1 MLPMKSGSGGDEM
14 RQLRERRGENQTQ
27 FAEWLNAQLG
37 RSYTKARISRWESGA
52 ERIPQQLVDFL
63 ARHKADERPRAATYL
78 AVANQKGGV
87 GKTATAVNLAYALT
101 EGGARVLLIDCDSQ
115 SNATV
120 HVGIG
125 NAAIVALEQQRKTLY
140 YVLRSEEPLTSVI
153 MPTAERGLDLAP
165 AGLSLADA
173 DVELAADSTGGLILR
188 EKLDEVRHV
197 YDFVVMDCAPNLG
210 LVTANAL
217 SAAELVVVP
226 VQTEALA
233 LLGVKRLVDTIGRI
247 RRRVN
252 PGLRIAG
259 IIPTMYNDRLT
270 QDRATL
276 QELMES
282 YADQVPVFDP
292 IPRAT
297 VYGKAAAAGMITLAG
312 DPKAPGA
319 ETFREVARQ
328 IRAYAQNREGV
339 HVA

>member
-1 MLPMKSGSGGDEM
+1 MLSIGGDDM
-14 RQLRERRGENQTQ
+14 RQMRERRGENQTQ
-27 FAEWLNAQLG
+27 FADWLNGQLG
-37 RSYTKARISRWESGA
+37 RSYTKAKISRWESGA

-63 ARHKADERPRAATYL
+63 AGQTAGQPPAGRPRSATFL

-101 EGGARVLLIDCDSQ
+101 EGGSRVLLIDCDSQ

-153 MPTAERGLDLAP
+153 MPTDERGLDLAP

-173 DVELAADSTGGLILR
+173 DVELAADSTGGLVLR
-188 EKLDEVRHV
+188 EKLDEVRQT

-252 PGLRIAG
+252 PALRIAG

-276 QELMES
+276 QELRES
-282 YADQVPVFDP
+282 YADQVPVFPP

-297 VYGKAAAAGMITLAG
+297 VYSKAAAAGMITLAG

-328 IRAYAQNREGV
+328 IRAYAQRREAT
-339 HVA
+339 HAA

>member
-1 MLPMKSGSGGDEM
+1 MGGDEM
-14 RQLRERRGENQTQ
+14 RHLRERRGENQTQ

-37 RSYTKARISRWESGA
+37 RSYTKAKISRWESGA
-52 ERIPQQLVDFL
+52 ERIPQQVLDVL
-63 ARHKADERPRAATYL
+63 AGETAEDRPRSAVFL

-101 EGGARVLLIDCDSQ
+101 EGGGRVLLIDCDSQ

-125 NAAIVALEQQRKTLY
+125 NAAIVELEQRRKTLY
-140 YVLRSEEPLTSVI
+140 FVLRSDEPLSSVI
-153 MPTAERGLDLAP
+153 VPTGERGLDLVP

-173 DVELAADSTGGLILR
+173 DVELAADSTGGLVLR
-188 EKLDEVRHV
+188 EKLDEVHGT

-217 SAAELVVVP
+217 SASELVIVP
-226 VQTEALA
+226 VQTEALS
-233 LLGVKRLVDTIGRI
+233 LLGVKRLVDTITRI

-276 QELMES
+276 HELRES
-282 YADQVPVFDP
+282 YAAHVPVFAP

-312 DPKAPGA
+312 DPSAPGA

-328 IRAYAQNREGV
+328 IRAYAKQREAA

>member
-1 MLPMKSGSGGDEM
+1 MPPLGGDEM

-27 FAEWLNAQLG
+27 FADWLNDGLG
-37 RSYTKARISRWESGA
+37 RSYTKAKISRWEGGA
-52 ERIPQQLVDFL
+52 ERIPQQVQDFL
-63 ARHKADERPRAATYL
+63 ADQTTEDRPRSATFL
-78 AVANQKGGV
+78 AIANQKGGV

-120 HVGIG
+120 HVGVG
-125 NAAIVALEQQRKTLY
+125 NAAIVDLEQQRKTLY
-140 YVLRSEEPLTSVI
+140 FVLRSDEPITSVI
-153 MPTAERGLDLAP
+153 VPTGERGLDLVP

-173 DVELAADSTGGLILR
+173 DVELAADSTGGLVLR
-188 EKLDEVRHV
+188 EKLDEVRGT

-217 SAAELVVVP
+217 SAAELVIVP
-226 VQTEALA
+226 VQTEALS
-233 LLGVKRLVDTIGRI
+233 LLGVKRLVDTITRI

-252 PGLRIAG
+252 PRLKIAG
-259 IIPTMYNDRLT
+259 IIPTMYNERLT

-276 QELMES
+276 QELRES
-282 YADQVPVFDP
+282 YADQVPVFPP

-312 DPKAPGA
+312 DPGAPGA

-328 IRAYAQNREGV
+328 IRAYATQREAT
-339 HVA
+339 HAA